1 MIEVTGYPT
10 EKPLEML
17 RRIISASSDP
27 GDVVLDCFAG
37 SGTTLVAAEEL
48 GRRWIGVDS
57 GVEAIATTVKR
68 LAKGSEPMG
77 DFVRGKKAKVATLF
91 DHPSAL
97 RTSFDLYLADGT
109 VCIKADTLEE
119 WAELFPTDSASV
131 PR

>member
-10 EKPLEML
+10 EKPLAML
-17 RRIISASSDP
+17 RRIVSASSDR
-27 GDVVLDCFAG
+27 GDLVLDCFAG

-68 LAKGSEPMG
+68 LAQGSEPMG
-77 DFVRGKKAKVATLF
+77 DFVQGKKAKVATLF

-97 RTSFDLYLADGT
+97 QTSFDLYLADGPT
-109 VCIKADTLEE
+109 CIPADLLEQ
-119 WAELFPTDSASV
+119 WAQLFPSDSACIL
-131 PR
+131 R